1 MPKKNNI
8 LDTLNELSQTDVY
21 SLLLFALW
29 RIKEIPEYSTLSE
42 LAYILDNNS
51 LMRFLDYYGGSTIKV
66 PTKEEFSVLIEA
78 LSLYRQ
84 VNIEGIDFKEALAN
98 LTYKDLSLKDIK
110 ESYQKIDSILT
121 KYTFRRK

>member
-84 VNIEGIDFKEALAN
+84 VNIEGVDFKEALAN

-121 KYTFRRK
+121 KYNFRRK